1 MTTHDEDQSD
11 RTAELRRALV
21 ATADAAPYLRPRPR
35 KKVVIASIAAF
46 ALAGALTG
54 GAVSAAAATSNSDAA
69 LGRLMQLEARA
80 QLKENNGHLVG
91 SPFAFEGSGKKSFD
105 LGITPVGANSLVEV
119 FQCLDAG
126 SFNGSLDSSAAL
138 DIPVSCSHADTQG
151 SPMVAEEPVHGSG
164 KHSFTIESHD
174 SARYAVWLS
183 WASVPVVT
191 ASPAQAAAVSD
202 GQVTRAEYVAA
213 YNRYAGC
220 MAALGYPI
228 GDVPQS
234 TIVISYAIVNAAVS
248 DGADATCFPREYE
261 QVDEKWQIENEQTS
275 IAARAIADC
284 LVSHGLTP
292 LGSPEDMIAQLQ
304 SIDLGLGNCRYEG

>member
-1 MTTHDEDQSD
+1 MTTHDEGQSD

-21 ATADAAPYLRPRPR
+21 ATAGAAPYLRPRPR
-35 KKVVIASIAAF
+35 RKVVIASIAAF

-54 GAVSAAAATSNSDAA
+54 GAVSTAAATSNSDAA

-91 SPFAFEGSGKKSFD
+91 SPFVFEGSGKKSFD
-105 LGITPVGANSLVEV
+105 LGEAPAGANSVVEV

-126 SFNGSLDSSAAL
+126 RFDGSLDSSPAS
-138 DIPVSCSHADTQG
+138 DIPLSCSRADTQG
-151 SPMVAEEPVHGSG
+151 SPTATTETIKGQGDH
-164 KHSFTIESHD
+164 KFTIDSRD
-174 SARYAVWLS
+174 SAQYAVWLS
-183 WASVPVVT
+183 WAYVPVVT
-191 ASPAQAAAVSD
+191 ASPAQAAALSD

-234 TIVISYAIVNAAVS
+234 TIVISYAIVTAAVS
-248 DGADATCFPREYE
+248 DGADATCYPREYK
-261 QVDEKWQIENEQTS
+261 QVDTKWQIEYEQTS
-275 IAARAIADC
+275 IGARAIADC
-284 LVSHGLTP
+284 LVAHGLTP
-292 LGSPEDMIAQLQ
+292 TGSPEDMIGQLQ
-304 SIDLGLGNCRYEG
+304 SSKLGLEYCRYEG